1 MTINLYHG
9 SSIEVRRPEIL
20 PRLRALDFGAGFY
33 LTSNK
38 AQAIH
43 WAKLVARRRSATQAI
58 LNCYAFDKEKI
69 PSLNILQ
76 FHEAGKAWLEFIV
89 ANRRMQSVAAYDLI
103 IGPVAKDATL
113 PVIDDYIDGRYT
125 QEEAIRRLLPQRLTD
140 QYAFLTPTA
149 LACLAFTGSEIL

>member
-103 IGPVAKDATL
+103 IRPLSKLSHFKIAD
-113 PVIDDYIDGRYT
+113 
-125 QEEAIRRLLPQRLTD
+125 
-140 QYAFLTPTA
+140 
-149 LACLAFTGSEIL
+149 SSN

>member
-1 MTINLYHG
+1 M
-9 SSIEVRRPEIL
+9 
-20 PRLRALDFGAGFY
+20 
-33 LTSNK
+33 
-38 AQAIH
+38 
-43 WAKLVARRRSATQAI
+43 
-58 LNCYAFDKEKI
+58 
-69 PSLNILQ
+69 Q

-103 IGPVAKDATL
+103 IGPVANDATL